1 MKIECGERAL
11 LKAISIPGS
20 GSDRDSSAW
29 GCNVHHRVTKQLKP
43 VGGGHLCRALMVF
56 PLGSGSHTHY
66 WSPQKLP
73 GELTHTSPLC
83 FP

>member
-43 VGGGHLCRALMVF
+43 VGGGIFVGH
-56 PLGSGSHTHY
+56 
-66 WSPQKLP
+66 
-73 GELTHTSPLC
+73 
-83 FP
+83 